1 MSIRLRRP
9 TRSDLEGLLASC
21 VDESLTYSPV
31 GNSLGG
37 VTPDGLRRHR
47 WSVALPADCFDRASE
62 SIRSWE
68 VHRGADLSVL
78 ADGPLE
84 VGTNVAMGAPL
95 PVGFVDVTCRVVAVV
110 DEPDRRGFAY
120 GTLPV
125 HPEGGEEAFVIV
137 RDDSGVRFEIE
148 AVSKPRH
155 PLARLVPPVADR
167 LQNQAVQRYLSAMTT
182 LVNE

>member
-9 TRSDLEGLLASC
+9 TQSDLERLLANC
-21 VDESLTYSPV
+21 AGESLTYSPV
-31 GNSLGG
+31 GSSLVG
-37 VTPDGLRRHR
+37 VTPNGLRRHR

-62 SIRSWE
+62 SIAAWE

-78 ADGPLE
+78 ADSPVE

-120 GTLPV
+120 GTLPI
-125 HPEGGEEAFVIV
+125 HPESGEEAFLIV
-137 RDDSGVRFEIE
+137 RDDSGVRFEVE